1 MIRSKAW
8 HKYRGGEQKTDPA
21 LLAEFYADRPLMW
34 RNIILV
40 MIGNLGYGLAFTLIG
55 PLMLLHMKACGIGE
69 DWIGT
74 IIAGNFWLV
83 SILVMYFSWQSDRL
97 VSRLGRRTPFLLV
110 ASPVIIVTAFLFP
123 FFQNRA
129 VLIGLWI
136 LQLLAVD
143 MKGST
148 YSLILIDSVPR
159 KELAR
164 LCALSALVPGLCGF
178 FVLRYGM
185 RLTEINE
192 TLPYVLGAP
201 VILVCTLIAG
211 FGVVEPPI
219 YSPSKARF
227 KLWSTMAVA
236 WQDKRVIWLMLGVG
250 MISAF
255 LNVYSTWVWLFA
267 KVMLGLEK
275 TVIAGALSWSS
286 LLGVALAYPAG
297 WVIDRFGG
305 RKVVVV
311 YWMILVV
318 MFAVL
323 MRVHDAS
330 GLLLMAI
337 LQCCAG
343 PLYGAADIMVYKSA
357 PPEHMGS
364 ITSTNSFLRNM
375 IAGCVAFSSGQ
386 LISRVSYTAAF
397 TMGICVSTVGLA
409 MFFVHRRSMRQRDI
423 PTAHIAAVLEPCTT
437 GAAAET
443 Q

>member
-1 MIRSKAW
+1 MLKTVPSPLVARLRSKSW
-8 HKYRGGEQKTDPA
+8 HKYRGGEQTTDPA
-21 LLAEFYADRPLMW
+21 LVAEFYADRPLMW

-40 MIGNLGYGLAFTLIG
+40 MIGNLGYGVAFTLIS

-69 DWIGT
+69 DWIGG
-74 IIAGNFWLV
+74 IIAGNLWLV

-97 VSRLGRRTPFLLV
+97 VTRFGRRTPFLLG
-110 ASPVIIVTAFLFP
+110 ATPVIVVTAFLFP
-123 FFQNRA
+123 FFQNPA

-136 LQLLAVD
+136 LQLLAID
-143 MKGST
+143 MKAST

-164 LCALSALVPGLCGF
+164 LSALSALVPALCAF

-192 TLPYVLGAP
+192 ALPYVLGAP
-201 VILVCTLIAG
+201 LILICSLIAG

-219 YSPSKARF
+219 YSPSKERF
-227 KLWSTMAVA
+227 KPWSTMAVA

-250 MISAF
+250 MVGAF
-255 LNVYSTWVWLFA
+255 LNVYGMWVWLFA
-267 KVMLGLEK
+267 KLMLGLEK
-275 TVIAGALSWSS
+275 TAIAETLSWSS
-286 LLGVALAYPAG
+286 LISVALAYPAG
-297 WVIDRFGG
+297 CVIDRFGG
-305 RKVVVV
+305 RRVVVV
-311 YWMILVV
+311 YWMILMV
-318 MFAVL
+318 MFFLL

-337 LQCCAG
+337 LQCCAA
-343 PLYGAADIMVYKSA
+343 PLYAAGDIMVYKSA

-364 ITSTNSFLRNM
+364 ITSTNSFLRNI

-397 TMGICVSTVGLA
+397 IMGIAVSTLGLA
-409 MFFVHRRSMRQRDI
+409 MFFIHRHRMRQGDKCGI
-423 PTAHIAAVLEPCTT
+423 
-437 GAAAET
+437 
-443 Q
+443 